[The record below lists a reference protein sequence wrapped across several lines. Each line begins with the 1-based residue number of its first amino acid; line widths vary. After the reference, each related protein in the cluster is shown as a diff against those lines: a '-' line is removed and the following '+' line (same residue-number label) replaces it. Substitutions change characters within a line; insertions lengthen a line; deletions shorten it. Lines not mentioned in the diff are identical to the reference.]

1 MSLRNDCV
9 YPIRNHDLAKRLFAN
24 LGLSFKETP
33 EYYAPSLWV
42 MHGDVIVGEILQE
55 ENGQWYSNT
64 RWGSKDYI
72 GSSRTTECKELAALE
87 EIHNKITAL
96 LLNEFQ
102 NNGSLRIWALPNLAC
117 QTVRN

>member
-1 MSLRNDCV
+1 MSQRNDCV
-9 YPIRNHDLAKRLFAN
+9 YPLRNHDWAKRLFAN
-24 LGLSFKETP
+24 LGLSFKQTP
-33 EYYAPSLWV
+33 EDYAPSLWV
-42 MHGDVIVGEILQE
+42 MHGEVIVGEILQA

-64 RWGSKDYI
+64 RWGSQDYL

-102 NNGSLRIWALPNLAC
+102 HNGCFRI
-117 QTVRN
+117 

>member
-1 MSLRNDCV
+1 MSQRNDGV
-9 YPIRNHDLAKRLFAN
+9 YPLRNHDLAKRLFAN

-42 MHGDVIVGEILQE
+42 MHGEVMVGEILQA

-64 RWGSKDYI
+64 RWGSQDYL

-102 NNGSLRIWALPNLAC
+102 HNGPLRI
-117 QTVRN
+117 

>member
-1 MSLRNDCV
+1 MSQRNDCV
-9 YPIRNHDLAKRLFAN
+9 YPLRNHDLAKRLFAN

-72 GSSRTTECKELAALE
+72 GSSRTTKCQELAALE

-102 NNGSLRIWALPNLAC
+102 NNGRLRI
-117 QTVRN
+117 